1 MCRQESYRAG
11 SRKPKVSSAS
21 LYSDI
26 LRRDFTINTLLL
38 NINDG
43 QILDLTGR
51 AKSDIKA
58 KLVKTTQDPVFIFK
72 EDPLRMMRAVRFAVQ
87 LKFTVEKNTYQAICQ
102 QAEHINSIS
111 WERKRDELSKIML
124 CDEPARGLQML
135 HSTDLLK
142 FLIPELLP
150 TINCTQNKFHYQD
163 VWQHTLQVL
172 QNTKAGAEVRWAAL
186 LHDVGKPQTK
196 SSAGEKI
203 HFYDHQKKSA
213 EIAAKVLHRLKFS
226 KNFIAKVVF
235 LVKNHLRT
243 QNYGDLAEV
252 VSKKKIRRLVY
263 ECGEDLENLLQLI
276 HADNLA
282 KKFPKTQ
289 QIPKLKQRI
298 GNVRFSAGRKP
309 PVSGTDIM
317 HKFGLKTGKQVGALL
332 KKAEQIWLEHP
343 AWDKDKIIS
352 FLKKNGAAEAAPKD

>member
-1 MCRQESYRAG
+1 
-11 SRKPKVSSAS
+11 
-21 LYSDI
+21 
-26 LRRDFTINTLLL
+26 
-38 NINDG
+38 
-43 QILDLTGR
+43 
-51 AKSDIKA
+51 
-58 KLVKTTQDPVFIFK
+58 
-72 EDPLRMMRAVRFAVQ
+72 MMRAVRFAVQ

-135 HSTDLLK
+135 HSTNLLK
-142 FLIPELLP
+142 FIIPELLP

-252 VSKKKIRRLVY
+252 VSDKKIRRLVY

-298 GNVRFSAGRKP
+298 MKIRFSADKKMPICGK
-309 PVSGTDIM
+309 DIM
-317 HKFGLKTGKQVGALL
+317 REFKVETGKKVGDLL
-332 KKAEQIWLEHP
+332 NKAEQIWLEHP
-343 AWDKDKIIS
+343 GWSKEEILLAI
-352 FLKKNGAAEAAPKD
+352 KKNGAAGAAPKD